1 MEIVCNQNE
10 FNYAIQLVS
19 KAVASRPT
27 HPILAN
33 LLLTADQG
41 TNKISLTGFDLN
53 LGIQTSFDATV
64 NKSGAITVPSKL
76 LSEIVN
82 KLPSETP
89 VSLDVDES
97 SDNILIKIEKQPG
110 DESKQLEAIKKVKE
124 ILPENVDYRRI
135 EYVGPKVGKELKVMG
150 FKAVFFSLLAM
161 FIYIWFRFDGWQFGL
176 GAVIAVIHDVIT
188 TVGFFAITQIE
199 FNLAS
204 IAAIL
209 TIAGYSINDTVVVF
223 DRIRENITKVN
234 DLSFIKLL
242 NKSINETLSR
252 TIMTSLTTLIALMA
266 LIVLGG
272 QVISGFII
280 AMIWGV
286 LIGTYSSIFIAASLI
301 SLLGYK
307 SKNNK

>member
-1 MEIVCNQNE
+1 M
-10 FNYAIQLVS
+10 
-19 KAVASRPT
+19 K
-27 HPILAN
+27 PILN
-33 LLLTADQG
+33 
-41 TNKISLTGFDLN
+41 ISQNFN
-53 LGIQTSFDATV
+53 FNFFSIRNISFV
-64 NKSGAITVPSKL
+64 FSIILIL
-76 LSEIVN
+76 LSIIFVLKKNLNFGIDFIGGIMIDAKFTSPPDLDILRADINNLSLGNYEIQEFGA
-82 KLPSETP
+82 P
-89 VSLDVDES
+89 
-97 SDNILIKIEKQPG
+97 DNILIKIEKQPG